1 MPVWTLVGGISAFL
15 TVLIGA
21 FAAHGLEA
29 RLDEKALGWID
40 TAVRYQMFHAL
51 ALIVLGLLGR
61 EQARD
66 LDVTVAGYAFTLGT
80 LLFCGLLYAMALGA
94 PRFFGAV
101 VPVGGLAFMV
111 GWIFFIRHAWRML
124 G

>member
-1 MPVWTLVGGISAFL
+1 MPVWLVVGGVSAL
-15 TVLIGA
+15 LAVLIGA

-29 RLDEKALGWID
+29 RLDEKALSWID
-40 TAVRYQMFHAL
+40 TALRYQMFHAL
-51 ALIVLGLLGR
+51 ALIALGILGR
-61 EQARD
+61 DQIRS
-66 LDVTVAGYAFTLGT
+66 LDVMVSGYAFTLGT

-94 PRFFGAV
+94 PRFFGAI

-111 GWIFFIRHAWRML
+111 GWVFFIRHAWRMM

>member
-1 MPVWTLVGGISAFL
+1 MPVWTLVGGISALL

-51 ALIVLGLLGR
+51 ALIALGLFGR
-61 EQARD
+61 EQGRG
-66 LDVTVAGYAFTLGT
+66 LDITVAGYAFSLGT

-111 GWIFFIRHAWRML
+111 GWIFFIRQAWRML

>member
-1 MPVWTLVGGISAFL
+1 MPVWILVGGVSALL

-21 FAAHGLEA
+21 FATHGLEA

-40 TAVRYQMFHAL
+40 TAIRYQMFHAL
-51 ALIVLGLLGR
+51 GLIAVGVLG
-61 EQARD
+61 RD
-66 LDVTVAGYAFTLGT
+66 QIRNLDITVSGYAFTVGT

-101 VPVGGLAFMV
+101 VPIGGLAFIL
-111 GWIFFIRHAWRML
+111 GWIFFIRHAWRMM

>member
-1 MPVWTLVGGISAFL
+1 MPVWTAIGGVSALL

-51 ALIVLGLLGR
+51 ALIALGILGR
-61 EQARD
+61 AQERS
-66 LDVTVAGYAFTLGT
+66 LDITLAGYAFTLGT

-94 PRFFGAV
+94 PRVFGAV

-111 GWIFFIRHAWRML
+111 GWVFFIRYAWRAM

>member
-1 MPVWTLVGGISAFL
+1 MPVWTAIGGVSAL
-15 TVLIGA
+15 MAVLIGA

-40 TAVRYQMFHAL
+40 TAIRYQMFHAL
-51 ALIVLGLLGR
+51 ALIALGILGR
-61 EQARD
+61 DQSRT
-66 LDVTVAGYAFTLGT
+66 LDITIAGYAFTLGT

-94 PRFFGAV
+94 PRVLGAV
-101 VPVGGLAFMV
+101 VPLGGLAFLT
-111 GWIFFIRHAWRML
+111 GWGFFIRHAWRAM